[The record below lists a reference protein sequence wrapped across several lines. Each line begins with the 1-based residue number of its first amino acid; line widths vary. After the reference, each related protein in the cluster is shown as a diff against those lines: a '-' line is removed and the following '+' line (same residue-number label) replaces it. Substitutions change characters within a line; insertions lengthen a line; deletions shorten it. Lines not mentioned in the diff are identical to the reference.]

1 MRRILLLLCLFLLC
15 SLAACGEEPASDAV
29 PMPTDGGD
37 EAQIQL
43 DPNDPLSNYL
53 DLSQLPAETVS
64 AATQTLDLTSESNGC
79 QAVLQKAVG
88 DAMTL
93 YLSVAVTYPEGVDL
107 SASLPLAQTSG
118 SGSYGTT
125 SVVVTEGTVTDPGQM
140 PAESDLEGLSGVG
153 LQSSQMGDHTLQ
165 YLITL
170 HFQDA
175 VLTPG
180 REVTLLFA
188 DQLGDNTHPFHW
200 TVENQAPV
208 QQAELAADDGTVV
221 GTGGVLPLRRLSVFP
236 RRQPACH
243 RGRPVAGRAGLP
255 RPGGGRPPRLP
266 GDRHHRRRHQCACD
280 FGGPGLRPHDAR
292 GDSRSAHRHTDLPGP
307 LDRQPILT
315 LCKPEGIP
323 LRFFLSFVA
332 VSMHFC
338 GILGLL

>member
-1 MRRILLLLCLFLLC
+1 MRRILPLLLCLFLLC

-53 DLSQLPAETVS
+53 DLCQLPAETVS

-93 YLSVAVTYPEGVDL
+93 YLSVAVTYPESVDL

-180 REVTLLFA
+180 REVMLLFA
-188 DQLGDNTHPFHW
+188 DQLGDNTHLFHW

-208 QQAELAADDGTVV
+208 QQAELAAEDGTVV
-221 GTGGVLPLRRLSVFP
+221 GTGVFSPFAACLTFPEGSLLATEADRLLEALAFLDQAEAALPAF
-236 RRQPACH
+236 QGTAIT
-243 RGRPVAGRAGLP
+243 
-255 RPGGGRPPRLP
+255 GGGT
-266 GDRHHRRRHQCACD
+266 
-280 FGGPGLRPHDAR
+280 
-292 GDSRSAHRHTDLPGP
+292 SAPV
-307 LDRQPILT
+307 ILEAQAFVPMM
-315 LCKPEGIP
+315 PEEIH
-323 LRFFLSFVA
+323 A
-332 VSMHFC
+332 VQIGTQTFQVHWTGNPS
-338 GILGLL
+338 

>member
-79 QAVLQKAVG
+79 HAVLQKAVG

-180 REVTLLFA
+180 HRC
-188 DQLGDNTHPFHW
+188 
-200 TVENQAPV
+200 
-208 QQAELAADDGTVV
+208 
-221 GTGGVLPLRRLSVFP
+221 VLPLCRLSDVF
-236 RRQPACH
+236 RWQSVYH

-292 GDSRSAHRHTDLPGP
+292 GDSRSANRHTDLPGP

-338 GILGLL
+338 GILRLL

>member
-1 MRRILLLLCLFLLC
+1 MRRILPLLLCFFLLC

-180 REVTLLFA
+180 REVTLLRCSRPSWPRK
-188 DQLGDNTHPFHW
+188 T
-200 TVENQAPV
+200 APWWA
-208 QQAELAADDGTVV
+208 QGCS
-221 GTGGVLPLRRLSVFP
+221 PPSP
-236 RRQPACH
+236 PA
-243 RGRPVAGRAGLP
+243 
-255 RPGGGRPPRLP
+255 
-266 GDRHHRRRHQCACD
+266 
-280 FGGPGLRPHDAR
+280 
-292 GDSRSAHRHTDLPGP
+292 
-307 LDRQPILT
+307 
-315 LCKPEGIP
+315 
-323 LRFFLSFVA
+323 
-332 VSMHFC
+332 
-338 GILGLL
+338 

>member
-1 MRRILLLLCLFLLC
+1 M
-15 SLAACGEEPASDAV
+15 
-29 PMPTDGGD
+29 
-37 EAQIQL
+37 
-43 DPNDPLSNYL
+43 
-53 DLSQLPAETVS
+53 
-64 AATQTLDLTSESNGC
+64 
-79 QAVLQKAVG
+79 AVLQKAVG

-180 REVTLLFA
+180 RDVTLLFA
-188 DQLGDNTHPFHW
+188 DQLGDNTHLFHW

-221 GTGGVLPLRRLSVFP
+221 GTGVFSPFAACLTFSDGSLFTTEADRLLEELAFLDQAEAALPAF
-236 RRQPACH
+236 QGTAIT
-243 RGRPVAGRAGLP
+243 
-255 RPGGGRPPRLP
+255 GG
-266 GDRHHRRRHQCACD
+266 RHQCACD

-292 GDSRSAHRHTDLPGP
+292 GDSRSANRHTDLPGP

-338 GILGLL
+338 GILRLL

>member
-1 MRRILLLLCLFLLC
+1 MRRILPLLLCLFLLC

-93 YLSVAVTYPEGVDL
+93 YLSVVVTYPEGVDL

-188 DQLGDNTHPFHW
+188 DQLGDNTHLLDQAEAPLPAFQGTAITGGGTSAPVILEAQAFVPTMPEEIHAVHIGTQTFQVHW
-200 TVENQAPV
+200 T
-208 QQAELAADDGTVV
+208 GT
-221 GTGGVLPLRRLSVFP
+221 PS
-236 RRQPACH
+236 
-243 RGRPVAGRAGLP
+243 
-255 RPGGGRPPRLP
+255 
-266 GDRHHRRRHQCACD
+266 
-280 FGGPGLRPHDAR
+280 
-292 GDSRSAHRHTDLPGP
+292 
-307 LDRQPILT
+307 
-315 LCKPEGIP
+315 
-323 LRFFLSFVA
+323 
-332 VSMHFC
+332 
-338 GILGLL
+338 

>member
-1 MRRILLLLCLFLLC
+1 MRRILPLLLCLFLLC

-43 DPNDPLSNYL
+43 DPNDHLSNYL

-153 LQSSQMGDHTLQ
+153 LQT
-165 YLITL
+165 
-170 HFQDA
+170 
-175 VLTPG
+175 
-180 REVTLLFA
+180 
-188 DQLGDNTHPFHW
+188 
-200 TVENQAPV
+200 
-208 QQAELAADDGTVV
+208 
-221 GTGGVLPLRRLSVFP
+221 
-236 RRQPACH
+236 
-243 RGRPVAGRAGLP
+243 
-255 RPGGGRPPRLP
+255 
-266 GDRHHRRRHQCACD
+266 HRRTGAAAGD
-280 FGGPGLRPHDAR
+280 GGPLEGGEGGLR
-292 GDSRSAHRHTDLPGP
+292 L
-307 LDRQPILT
+307 
-315 LCKPEGIP
+315 
-323 LRFFLSFVA
+323 V
-332 VSMHFC
+332 
-338 GILGLL
+338 

>member
-1 MRRILLLLCLFLLC
+1 MYKR
-15 SLAACGEEPASDAV
+15 
-29 PMPTDGGD
+29 
-37 EAQIQL
+37 Q
-43 DPNDPLSNYL
+43 
-53 DLSQLPAETVS
+53 
-64 AATQTLDLTSESNGC
+64 TQTLDLTSESNGC

-180 REVTLLFA
+180 RDVTLLFA
-188 DQLGDNTHPFHW
+188 DQLGDNTHLFHW

-221 GTGGVLPLRRLSVFP
+221 GTGVFSPFAACLTFPDGSLLTTEADRLLEELAFLDPVSYTHLDVYK
-236 RRQPACH
+236 RQKQQ
-243 RGRPVAGRAGLP
+243 RPKL
-255 RPGGGRPPRLP
+255 
-266 GDRHHRRRHQCACD
+266 
-280 FGGPGLRPHDAR
+280 
-292 GDSRSAHRHTDLPGP
+292 SDLPY
-307 LDRQPILT
+307 T
-315 LCKPEGIP
+315 LS
-323 LRFFLSFVA
+323 FLSLFSLFKKGTAAIWEVAA
-332 VSMHFC
+332 VSFC
-338 GILGLL
+338 LLSLWKNTCLLYTSRCV

>member
-125 SVVVTEGTVTDPGQM
+125 SVVLTEGTVTDPGQM

-188 DQLGDNTHPFHW
+188 DQLGDNTHLFHW

-221 GTGGVLPLRRLSVFP
+221 GTGVFSP
-236 RRQPACH
+236 FAACLTFPDGSLL
-243 RGRPVAGRAGLP
+243 RGRPVAGRVGLP
-255 RPGGGRPPRLP
+255 RPGRGPPPRLP

-292 GDSRSAHRHTDLPGP
+292 GDSRSANRHTDLPGP

-338 GILGLL
+338 GILRLL

>member
-1 MRRILLLLCLFLLC
+1 MRRILPLLLCLFLLC

-64 AATQTLDLTSESNGC
+64 AATLDLTSESNGC

-93 YLSVAVTYPEGVDL
+93 YLSVVVTYPEGVDL

-165 YLITL
+165 Y
-170 HFQDA
+170 
-175 VLTPG
+175 PG

-188 DQLGDNTHPFHW
+188 DQLGDNTHLFHW

-208 QQAELAADDGTVV
+208 QQAELAAEDGTVV
-221 GTGGVLPLRRLSVFP
+221 GTGVFSPFAACLSFPDGSLLTTEADRLLEELAFLDQAEAPLPAF
-236 RRQPACH
+236 QGTAIT
-243 RGRPVAGRAGLP
+243 
-255 RPGGGRPPRLP
+255 GGGTS
-266 GDRHHRRRHQCACD
+266 D
-280 FGGPGLRPHDAR
+280 FGGPGLRPHGAR
-292 GDSRSAHRHTDLPGP
+292 GDSRSANRHTDLPGP

-338 GILGLL
+338 GILRLL